1 MDDPNVPIKYMDRTR
16 HYYRALGYTRDYI
29 WATFDDVPFSQLT
42 KPLSESRIA
51 LVTTASPIDFDGVK
65 RVWSG
70 PVSPPPPKLFTN
82 NVAWDK
88 ESTHTNDRTSFLPI
102 EAAAELASE
111 GLFGG
116 LTARF
121 HGVPT
126 EYSQRKTLTEDA
138 PQILAR
144 LREDKADAAVLCPLC
159 PVCHQ
164 TVSLVGRHLEANGI
178 PTVIIGSALDVVEH
192 CGVPRFYF
200 TDFPLGNPCGHPW
213 QPDMQRQIVRQA
225 LTLFEAAK
233 TPRTTIKAPHS
244 WWEDGAIWR
253 ARYGHVDPADKER
266 LLKLGEERR
275 RQQSTAK
282 QTIAVSPESHPL
294 SAGRR
299 PMKMRVG
306 VLDHYNVSTRKL
318 EETVHFYEN
327 VLGFT
332 NGPRPP
338 FNFPGAWLYSSGHPV
353 LHLND
358 ISQTE
363 KQQLSDLGPPQRT
376 DS

>member
-1 MDDPNVPIKYMDRTR
+1 MADSDVPIKYMDRTR

-29 WATFDDVPFSQLT
+29 WATFDDVPFAEPV
-42 KPLSESRIA
+42 KPLSELRIA
-51 LVTTASPIDFDGVK
+51 LVTTASPLDFNGVK
-65 RVWSG
+65 RVWSCS
-70 PVSPPPPKLFTN
+70 VSPPPPKLFTN

-88 ESTHTNDRTSFLPI
+88 DSTHTNDRASFLPI

-144 LREDKADAAVLCPLC
+144 VRADRADAVVLCPLC

-213 QPDMQRQIVRQA
+213 QPDMQREIVRQA
-225 LTLFEAAK
+225 LTVFETAK

-244 WWEDGAIWR
+244 WWEDGMIWR
-253 ARYGHVDPADKER
+253 ARYGRVDPADKER

-275 RQQSTAK
+275 KQQATAK
-282 QTIAVSPESHPL
+282 
-294 SAGRR
+294 
-299 PMKMRVG
+299 
-306 VLDHYNVSTRKL
+306 
-318 EETVHFYEN
+318 
-327 VLGFT
+327 
-332 NGPRPP
+332 
-338 FNFPGAWLYSSGHPV
+338 
-353 LHLND
+353 
-358 ISQTE
+358 
-363 KQQLSDLGPPQRT
+363 
-376 DS
+376 

>member
-1 MDDPNVPIKYMDRTR
+1 MADADLPITYMDRTR

-29 WATFDDVPFSQLT
+29 WATFDDVPFSELT
-42 KPLSESRIA
+42 KPISESRIA
-51 LVTTASPIDFDGVK
+51 LVTTASPIDFDGVR

-88 ESTHTNDRTSFLPI
+88 ESTHTNDRASFLPI

-144 LREDKADAAVLCPLC
+144 VREDGADAAVLCPLC

-213 QPDMQRQIVRQA
+213 QPDMQREIVREA
-225 LTLFEAAK
+225 LTLIEAAK
-233 TPRTTIKAPHS
+233 APRTTIKAPHS

-253 ARYGHVDPADKER
+253 ARYGRVDPADKER
-266 LLKLGEERR
+266 LLMLGEERR
-275 RQQSTAK
+275 RQQATGK
-282 QTIAVSPESHPL
+282 QTLAVSSDCH
-294 SAGRR
+294 A
-299 PMKMRVG
+299 RVPG
-306 VLDHYNVSTRKL
+306 
-318 EETVHFYEN
+318 ET
-327 VLGFT
+327 
-332 NGPRPP
+332 
-338 FNFPGAWLYSSGHPV
+338 
-353 LHLND
+353 
-358 ISQTE
+358 
-363 KQQLSDLGPPQRT
+363 
-376 DS
+376 

>member
-1 MDDPNVPIKYMDRTR
+1 VADADVPIKYMDRTR

-29 WATFDDVPFSQLT
+29 WATFDDVPFTELV

-88 ESTHTNDRTSFLPI
+88 ESTHTNDRASFLPI

-111 GLFGG
+111 GLFVG

-144 LREDKADAAVLCPLC
+144 VREDGADAAVLCPLC

-164 TVSLVGRHLEANGI
+164 TISLVGRHLEANGI
-178 PTVIIGSALDVVEH
+178 LTVIIGSALDVVEH
-192 CGVPRFYF
+192 CGVPRFCF

-213 QPDMQRQIVRQA
+213 QPDMQREIVREA
-225 LTLFEAAK
+225 LTLFETAK
-233 TPRTTIKAPHS
+233 APRTTMKAPHS
-244 WWEDGAIWR
+244 WWEEGAIWR
-253 ARYGHVDPADKER
+253 ARYGRVDPVDKER

-275 RQQSTAK
+275 RQQATAR
-282 QTIAVSPESHPL
+282 QTHAVSPGIH
-294 SAGRR
+294 A
-299 PMKMRVG
+299 RV
-306 VLDHYNVSTRKL
+306 
-318 EETVHFYEN
+318 
-327 VLGFT
+327 
-332 NGPRPP
+332 
-338 FNFPGAWLYSSGHPV
+338 PG
-353 LHLND
+353 
-358 ISQTE
+358 E
-363 KQQLSDLGPPQRT
+363 F
-376 DS
+376 

>member
-1 MDDPNVPIKYMDRTR
+1 MADADVPIKYMDRTR

-29 WATFDDVPFSQLT
+29 WGTFDDVPFSELI
-42 KPLSESRIA
+42 KPLSELRIA

-88 ESTHTNDRTSFLPI
+88 ESTHTNDRASFLPI

-144 LREDKADAAVLCPLC
+144 VREDGADAAVLCPLC

-178 PTVIIGSALDVVEH
+178 PTVIVGSALDVVEH

-213 QPDMQRQIVRQA
+213 EPDMQREIVRQA
-225 LTLFEAAK
+225 LTLFETAK
-233 TPRTTIKAPHS
+233 TPRTTIKAPYS

-253 ARYGHVDPADKER
+253 ARYGRVDPADKER

-275 RQQSTAK
+275 MQQATAK
-282 QTIAVSPESHPL
+282 QTLAASPDIHARVPGES
-294 SAGRR
+294 
-299 PMKMRVG
+299 
-306 VLDHYNVSTRKL
+306 
-318 EETVHFYEN
+318 
-327 VLGFT
+327 
-332 NGPRPP
+332 
-338 FNFPGAWLYSSGHPV
+338 
-353 LHLND
+353 
-358 ISQTE
+358 
-363 KQQLSDLGPPQRT
+363 
-376 DS
+376 